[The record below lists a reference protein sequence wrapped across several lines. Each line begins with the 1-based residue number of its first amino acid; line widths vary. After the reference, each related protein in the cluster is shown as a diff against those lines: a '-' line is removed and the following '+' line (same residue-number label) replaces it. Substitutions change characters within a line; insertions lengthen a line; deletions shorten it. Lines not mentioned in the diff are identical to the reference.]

1 MRLAWM
7 GAFSAMSARCYHG
20 RMHPRRVG
28 ILTGGGDVP
37 GLNVA
42 IKAAVLRAIDRDI
55 EVVGLRRGWLSVL
68 NLDPDRPASRD
79 EWTWPLPP
87 DRVRTFDR
95 TGGTILHTSRTN
107 PSNLKVEEVPDFVR
121 AEDRTVRSDGRID
134 CTAHVLRVLDWLG
147 LEALIPIGGD
157 DTLSFAARLHQEGF
171 GVVAI
176 PKTMDNDVFGTDYCI
191 GFSTAVTR
199 SVEAITAFRTS
210 VGSHERVGIVELF
223 GRNSGETSLYAAYLA
238 DVDRAVISEVPF
250 DIDRLARYLVED
262 RERNP
267 SNYAILTISEGA
279 RPIGGQL
286 VESGEEDAYG
296 HRKLGGI
303 GAVVAE
309 EIRKRTGANTMYEQ
323 LAYIMRSGAPD
334 SLDRMVA
341 VSFGLLALDQV
352 SMGHTGRMVALQQ
365 GVYTT
370 VPLDMVVV
378 GKKRVDV
385 TALYDSKT
393 YRPKVR
399 DMLGKP
405 MFLY

>member
-1 MRLAWM
+1 MAT
-7 GAFSAMSARCYHG
+7 
-20 RMHPRRVG
+20 RRIG

-42 IKAAVLRAIDRDI
+42 IKAVAMRARNHDIDVL
-55 EVVGLRRGWLSVL
+55 GLRRGWLSL
-68 NLDPDRPASRD
+68 LQIDPDVPASID
-79 EWTWPLPP
+79 TWTMALPS

-107 PSNLKVEEVPDFVR
+107 PSNMRPDDVPAFVR
-121 AEDRTVRSDGRID
+121 QEDRVVRPDGKMD
-134 CTAHVLRVLDWLG
+134 CTRHVLRVLDHLG

-157 DTLSFAARLHQEGF
+157 DTLSFASRLHQEDF

-199 SVEAITAFRTS
+199 SVDAITNFRTS
-210 VGSHERVGIVELF
+210 VGSHERIGVIELF
-223 GRNSGETSLYAAYLA
+223 GRNSGETSLFAAYLS
-238 DVDRAVISEVPF
+238 DVDRALISEVPF
-250 DIDRLARYLVED
+250 DMERVIKLLVED
-262 RERNP
+262 RGRNP
-267 SNYAILTISEGA
+267 SNYALVTISEGA
-279 RPIGGQL
+279 HPKGGAV
-286 VESGEEDAYG
+286 VESGEADAYG
-296 HRKLGGI
+296 HKKLGGV
-303 GAVVAE
+303 GYMLAQEVK
-309 EIRKRTGANTMYEQ
+309 KRSGINIMYEQ

-341 VSFGLLALDQV
+341 VSFGSLACDQV
-352 SMGHTGRMVALQQ
+352 AMGHTGRMVSLQQ
-365 GVYTT
+365 GIYTT
-370 VPLDMVVV
+370 VPLDMVAA

-385 TALYDSKT
+385 TALYDSQN
-393 YRPKVR
+393 YRPRVR

>member
-1 MRLAWM
+1 M
-7 GAFSAMSARCYHG
+7 
-20 RMHPRRVG
+20 G

-42 IKAAVLRAIDRDI
+42 IKAAAIRARDYDI
-55 EVVGLRRGWLSVL
+55 ELLGLRRGWLSLLQV
-68 NLDPDRPASRD
+68 NPDDPGSLPT
-79 EWTWPLPP
+79 WTLSLPP

-107 PSNLKVEEVPDFVR
+107 PSKLKPEDVPSWVR
-121 AEDRTVRSDGRID
+121 PEDRVARPDGRVD
-134 CTAHVLRVLDWLG
+134 CTRHVLRVLDYLG

-157 DTLSFAARLHQEGF
+157 DTLSFASRLHQEDF
-171 GVVAI
+171 RVVAI

-199 SVEAITAFRTS
+199 SVDAITNFRTS
-210 VGSHERVGIVELF
+210 VGSHERIGVVELF

-238 DVDRAVISEVPF
+238 DVDRAIISEVPF
-250 DIDRLARYLVED
+250 DIERLVKLLVED
-262 RERNP
+262 RGRNP
-267 SNYAILTISEGA
+267 SNYAMLTISEGA
-279 RPIGGQL
+279 QPKDGGVL
-286 VESGEEDAYG
+286 ETGEEDAYG

-303 GAVVAE
+303 GYIVAQ
-309 EIRKRTGANTMYEQ
+309 EIKKRSGINIMYEQ

-341 VSFGLLALDQV
+341 VSFGSLALDQV
-352 SMGHTGRMVALQQ
+352 AMGHTGRMVSLQQ
-365 GVYTT
+365 GIYTT
-370 VPLDMVVV
+370 VPLDLVVQ

-385 TALYDSKT
+385 TALYDT
-393 YRPKVR
+393 QGYRPRVR

>member
-1 MRLAWM
+1 MAT
-7 GAFSAMSARCYHG
+7 
-20 RMHPRRVG
+20 RRIG

-42 IKAAVLRAIDRDI
+42 IKAVALRARNHDI
-55 EVVGLRRGWLSVL
+55 EVIGLRRGWLSL
-68 NLDPDRPASRD
+68 LQINPDESASAAT
-79 EWTWPLPP
+79 WTMELPP

-107 PSNLKVEEVPDFVR
+107 PSNMKAEDVPPFVR
-121 AEDRTVRSDGRID
+121 QEDRVTRPDGRID
-134 CTAHVLRVLDWLG
+134 CTRHVLRVLDHLG
-147 LEALIPIGGD
+147 FEALIPIGGD
-157 DTLSFAARLHQEGF
+157 DTLSFAARLNQEDF

-199 SVEAITAFRTS
+199 SVDAITNFRTS
-210 VGSHERVGIVELF
+210 VGSHERIGVVELF

-250 DIDRLARYLVED
+250 DVERLVRFLVED
-262 RERNP
+262 RGRNP
-267 SNYAILTISEGA
+267 SNYALLTISEGA
-279 RPIGGQL
+279 QPKGGEVLQ
-286 VESGEEDAYG
+286 SGEADAYG

-303 GAVVAE
+303 GYLVSQ
-309 EIRKRTGANTMYEQ
+309 EIKKRSGINIMYEQ

-341 VSFGLLALDQV
+341 VSFGSLALDQV
-352 SMGHTGRMVALQQ
+352 AMGHTGRMVSLQQ
-365 GVYTT
+365 GIYTT
-370 VPLDMVVV
+370 VPLDMVVA

-385 TALYDSKT
+385 TALYDKDQ
-393 YRPKVR
+393 YRPRVR

>member
-1 MRLAWM
+1 MAT
-7 GAFSAMSARCYHG
+7 
-20 RMHPRRVG
+20 RRIG

-42 IKAAVLRAIDRDI
+42 IKAAVLRAVDRGI
-55 EVVGLRRGWLSVL
+55 EVVGLRRGWMSVL
-68 NLDPDRPASRD
+68 NLNPDDPKSS
-79 EWTWPLPP
+79 EGWTWPLPP

-107 PSNLKVEEVPDFVR
+107 PSNLKPDEVPDFVR
-121 AEDRTVRSDGRID
+121 AEDRTTRPDGRID
-134 CTAHVLRVLDWLG
+134 CTRHVLRVLDWLG

-157 DTLSFAARLHQEGF
+157 DTLSFAARLHHEGYPL
-171 GVVAI
+171 VAI

-191 GFSTAVTR
+191 GFSTAITR
-199 SVEAITAFRTS
+199 SVDAITAFRTS
-210 VGSHERVGIVELF
+210 VGSHERIGVVELF

-238 DVDRAVISEVPF
+238 DVDRALISEVPF
-250 DIDRLARYLVED
+250 DLDRLGAMLVED
-262 RERNP
+262 RDRNP
-267 SNYAILTISEGA
+267 SNYALLTISEGA
-279 RPIGGQL
+279 HPVGGQIL
-286 VESGEEDAYG
+286 ETGEQDAYG

-303 GAVVAE
+303 GYIVAD
-309 EIRKRTGANTMYEQ
+309 EIRKRTTVNIMYEQ

-341 VSFGLLALDQV
+341 VSFGTLALDQV
-352 SMGHTGRMVALQQ
+352 AMGHTGRMTSLQQ

-385 TALYDSKT
+385 TALYDSQNYK
-393 YRPKVR
+393 PKVR